1 MIMVNLETS
10 ASNPWLAA
18 WVGSAAEG
26 ASSTLVGKHF
36 LVAFQR
42 DAMLVSHV
50 ALLVKSGILGVVS
63 TVPCVTGRASV
74 VLTMR
79 LCARLARL
87 FAGLDV
93 SLVTG
98 MCA

>member
-18 WVGSAAEG
+18 RVGSAAES
-26 ASSTLVGKHF
+26 ASSALIGKHF
-36 LVAFQR
+36 LVAFRR

-50 ALLVKSGILGVVS
+50 ALLVKSRILGVVS
-63 TVPCVTGRASV
+63 TVPCVTGRAPV
-74 VLTMR
+74 VLTMC
-79 LCARLARL
+79 LCAWLTRL
-87 FAGLDV
+87 FASLDV

-98 MCA
+98 MCT